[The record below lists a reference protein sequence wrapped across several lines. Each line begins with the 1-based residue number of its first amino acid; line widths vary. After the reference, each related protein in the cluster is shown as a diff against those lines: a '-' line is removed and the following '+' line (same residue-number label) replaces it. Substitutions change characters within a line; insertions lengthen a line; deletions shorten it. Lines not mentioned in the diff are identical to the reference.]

1 MKETQV
7 KMPDNMTEKECSLF
21 FYNYAQSIKLELC
34 GSCLLK
40 LQCSINRM
48 HGLDSFAIAN
58 YPCQEDRLEIDIE
71 GKTWG
76 PRTSCIEILAE
87 SILRGDFEKE
97 K

>member
-1 MKETQV
+1 MEETEI
-7 KMPDNMTEKECSLF
+7 KMPDNMSEDERSLF
-21 FYNYAQSIKLELC
+21 FYNYARSIKLELC
-34 GSCLLK
+34 SSCLLK

-48 HGLDSFAIAN
+48 HGIDSPAIRC

-76 PRTSCIEILAE
+76 PKTSCIEILAE
-87 SILRGDFEKE
+87 SILRSDYDKD